1 MTHTIDIGRPVR
13 RGEPEKVP
21 TPIDGGRGG
30 GERPSALERWGRFC
44 ARRHWPVIVAWLVI
58 LVAVGAFHQAHHGV
72 TKDKFA
78 IPGTQSQKATD
89 LLASEFP
96 AASGPSATV
105 VFEVTSGSLADP
117 NHKAAIDQ
125 TVTNLKGLPQVTS
138 VTGPFDPT
146 PTGIQGFDQGHAVVT
161 TENLNV
167 NAQQTIGFATVPF
180 SEQLSVDRAKA
191 TFTELEKA
199 TRPAVDAGLKV
210 NMGGQVVDLGNPP
223 DPGLSKYAEPI
234 GLVFALIILIVALG
248 SFPSMAVPIGV
259 ALISVVLSEL
269 LVGILEASFSIGA
282 VAPILGAMIGLG
294 VGIDYSLF
302 IVSRYRQG
310 LTEGMEPYDAVGRS
324 IATSGSAVLFAGITV
339 CMALCG
345 LYFVG
350 IPYVAQLGYIASLFV
365 GVTIA
370 AALTLVP
377 ALLGLL
383 GHRINSLSIHHH
395 HETADI
401 HKTLSARWAS
411 ATSNHPLRYA
421 LISLV
426 ILLLLAAPVL
436 KIELGFTDDGNAAT
450 QLTQR
455 RAYDTLTANFGA
467 GVNGPLLLA
476 VDLRGADLTNQ
487 QTVSDGFVA
496 LGRLTDA
503 IKATPGVARVSLPV
517 PNNVPTAQ
525 DPKLPTALIMQIVPT
540 TAPNSEA
547 TANLVRNLHGN
558 VIPTSLKGTTGD
570 ANKVYIGG
578 QTSTLIDLT
587 DALTSRLPIFIGA
600 VLLGAFLLLMMVF
613 RSLFVPFKAAV
624 MNLLSIGGAYG
635 VIVLVFQEGWGKGLI
650 GLSGTVPIVAFV
662 PVIMFAVLFGLSM
675 DYEVF
680 LISRIKE
687 EYEKSGDSRQSVVT
701 GLAATAR
708 VITAAALI
716 MIAVFLSF
724 VTNPDP
730 TVKMIGLGM
739 AVAVFIDATIVRMML
754 VPSTMELAGK
764 ANWWLPA
771 WLDRVLPHI
780 HVE

>member
-1 MTHTIDIGRPVR
+1 MTNTIDIGHPIR
-13 RGEPEKVP
+13 RGKPEDVP
-21 TPIDGGRGG
+21 PPIDAGRGNE
-30 GERPSALERWGRFC
+30 ERAGALERWGKFC

-58 LVAVGAFHQAHHGV
+58 LVAVGAFHEAHHGV

-78 IPGTQSQKATD
+78 IPGTQSQKAAD

-105 VFEVTSGSLADP
+105 VFEATSGSLADP
-117 NHKAAIDQ
+117 NHKTAIDQ
-125 TVTNLKGLPQVTS
+125 TVANLKGLPQVTS

-146 PTGIQGFDQGHAVVT
+146 PTGIQGFDQGHAVVKN
-161 TENLNV
+161 ENLNV
-167 NAQQTIGFATVPF
+167 NARQTVGFAIVPF
-180 SEQLSVDRAKA
+180 SEQLSVDRATA
-191 TFTELEKA
+191 MFTELEKA
-199 TRPAVDAGLKV
+199 TQPAVAAGLKV
-210 NMGGQVVDLGNPP
+210 DMGGPVVDLGNPP

-234 GLVFALIILIVALG
+234 GLLFAVIILIVALG

-259 ALISVVLSEL
+259 AMLSVVLSEV
-269 LVGILEASFSIGA
+269 LVGILEASFSIGS
-282 VAPILGAMIGLG
+282 VAPVLGAMIGLG

-310 LTEGMEPYDAVGRS
+310 LTDGMEPDDAVGRS

-345 LYFVG
+345 LYFIG
-350 IPYVAQLGYIASLFV
+350 IPFAAQLGYVAALFV
-365 GVTIA
+365 VVTIV
-370 AALTLVP
+370 AALTLAP

-383 GHRINSLSIHHH
+383 GHRINSLSIHHR

-411 ATSNHPLRYA
+411 ATSNHPMRYA
-421 LISLV
+421 LVSLV
-426 ILLLLAAPVL
+426 VLLLLAAPVL
-436 KIELGFTDDGNAAT
+436 KIELGFTDDGNVAT

-476 VDLRGADLTNQ
+476 IDLRGADLTNQ
-487 QTVSDGFVA
+487 KTVADGFVA
-496 LGRLTDA
+496 LGRLTDT
-503 IKATPGVARVSLPV
+503 IKTTPGVARVSLPI
-517 PNNVPTAQ
+517 PNNVPTEQ

-547 TANLVRNLHGN
+547 TADLVRTLHDK
-558 VIPTSLKGTTGD
+558 VIPTALKGTTGD

-578 QTSTLIDLT
+578 QTSTRIDLT
-587 DALTSRLPIFIGA
+587 DALAGRLPIFIGA

-613 RSLFVPFKAAV
+613 RSLFVPFKAAI

-635 VIVLVFQEGWGKGLI
+635 VIVLVFQEGWGKGII
-650 GLSGTVPIVAFV
+650 GLSDTVPIVAFV

-687 EYEKSGDSRQSVVT
+687 EYEKSGSRQSVVT

-708 VITAAALI
+708 VITAAAMI
-716 MIAVFLSF
+716 MIAVFLAF

-730 TVKMIGLGM
+730 QIKMIGLGM

-764 ANWWLPA
+764 ANWWLPS
-771 WLDRVLPHI
+771 WLERMLPHI

>member
-1 MTHTIDIGRPVR
+1 MAHPIDTGRPPRAGPAKASSLPESGPGDNR
-13 RGEPEKVP
+13 RPA
-21 TPIDGGRGG
+21 
-30 GERPSALERWGRFC
+30 ALERLGTFC
-44 ARRHWPVIVAWLVI
+44 ARRHWPIIVAWLV
-58 LVAVGAFHQAHHGV
+58 VVVSVGVVNGAHHGASR
-72 TKDKFA
+72 DKFE

-89 LLASEFP
+89 LLASQFP
-96 AASGPSATV
+96 SASGPSAVV
-105 VFEVTSGSLADP
+105 VFEAAGESLADP
-117 NHKAAIDQ
+117 NRKAAIDQ
-125 TVTNLKGLPQVTS
+125 AVANLTGLPGVTS

-146 PTGIQGFDQGHAVVT
+146 PTGVEGFDQGHAVLT
-161 TENLNV
+161 NEMLNI
-167 NAQQTIGFATVPF
+167 NAQQTVGFATVPF
-180 SEQLSVDRAKA
+180 AEQLSVDRAK
-191 TFTELEKA
+191 TVFTELEKA
-199 TRPAVDAGLKV
+199 TQPAVKAGVTV
-210 NMGGQVVDLGNPP
+210 NLGGQVVDLGNPP
-223 DPGLSKYAEPI
+223 DPGISKYAEPI
-234 GLVFALIILIVALG
+234 GLAFAIIILIIALG
-248 SFPSMAVPIGV
+248 SFTSMAVPIGV
-259 ALISVVLSEL
+259 ALMSVMLSHFI
-269 LVGILEASFSIGA
+269 VGILEASFSIGS

-302 IVSRYRQG
+302 IVSRFRQG
-310 LTEGMEPYDAVGRS
+310 LTEGMEPNDAVGRS

-350 IPYVAQLGYIASLFV
+350 IPYVAQLGYVAALFV
-365 GVTIA
+365 GVAIA

-377 ALLGLL
+377 ALLGAL
-383 GHRINSLSIHHH
+383 GTRINSLSIHHH

-411 ATSNHPLRYA
+411 ATSDHPLRYA

-426 ILLLLAAPVL
+426 ILLALAAPVL
-436 KIELGFTDDGNAAT
+436 QIELGFTDDGNVAPE
-450 QLTQR
+450 LTQR
-455 RAYDTLTANFGA
+455 RAYETLTANFGP
-467 GVNGPLLLA
+467 GINGPLLLA
-476 VDLRGADLTNQ
+476 IDLRGADLTNQ
-487 QTVSDGFVA
+487 KAVADGFVA
-496 LGRLTDA
+496 LSRLDDA

-517 PNNVPTAQ
+517 PNNVPTEQ
-525 DPKLPTALIMQIVPT
+525 NPKLPTALIIQIVPT

-547 TANLVRNLHGN
+547 TADLVRTLHDK
-558 VIPTSLKGTTGD
+558 VIPTALKGTTGD

-587 DALTSRLPIFIGA
+587 DALTSRLPVFIGA

-613 RSLFVPFKAAV
+613 RSLFVPFKAAI

-635 VIVLVFQEGWGKGLI
+635 VIVLVFQEGWGRGLI

-739 AVAVFIDATIVRMML
+739 AVAVFVDATIVRMML

-771 WLDRVLPHI
+771 WLDRILPHI

>member
-1 MTHTIDIGRPVR
+1 MTNTIDLGRTDR
-13 RGEPEKVP
+13 RGGPEDVSP
-21 TPIDGGRGG
+21 PIDAGRGNKERAG
-30 GERPSALERWGRFC
+30 GLERWGRFC
-44 ARRHWPVIVAWLVI
+44 ARRHWPVIIAWLVV

-72 TKDKFA
+72 TKDTFA
-78 IPGTQSQKATD
+78 IPGTQAQKAAD
-89 LLASEFP
+89 LLASQFP
-96 AASGPSATV
+96 AASNPSATV
-105 VFEVTSGSLADP
+105 VFEATSGSLADP
-117 NHKAAIDQ
+117 NHKTAIDQ
-125 TVTNLKGLPQVTS
+125 TVANLKALPQVTS

-146 PTGIQGFDQGHAVVT
+146 PTEIEGFDQGHAVVKN
-161 TENLNV
+161 ENLNV
-167 NAQQTIGFATVPF
+167 NARQTVGFATVPF
-180 SEQLSVDRAKA
+180 SQGLSVDGAQA
-191 TFTELEKA
+191 TFTALEKA
-199 TRPAVDAGLKV
+199 TQPAVAAGLKV
-210 NMGGQVVDLGNPP
+210 NMGGPVVDVGNPP
-223 DPGLSKYAEPI
+223 DPGLSKHAELI
-234 GLVFALIILIVALG
+234 GVVFAVIILLVALG

-259 ALISVVLSEL
+259 ALMSVGLSGL
-269 LVGILEASFSIGA
+269 LVGILEASFSIGS
-282 VAPILGAMIGLG
+282 VALILGGMIGLG

-310 LTEGMEPYDAVGRS
+310 LTEGMEPDDAVGRS

-350 IPYVAQLGYIASLFV
+350 IPILAQLGYVASLFV

-370 AALTLVP
+370 AALTLAP

-383 GHRINSLSIHHH
+383 GHRINSLSIHHR

-411 ATSNHPLRYA
+411 ATSKHPLRYA

-436 KIELGFTDDGNAAT
+436 NMELGSTDDGNVAT

-455 RAYDTLTANFGA
+455 RAYDSLTANFGA

-476 VDLRGADLTNQ
+476 IDLRGADLTNQ
-487 QTVSDGFVA
+487 KTVADGFVA

-503 IKATPGVARVSLPV
+503 IKATPGVARVLLPV
-517 PNNVPTAQ
+517 PNNVPTEQ
-525 DPKLPTALIMQIVPT
+525 DPKLPTALIMRIVPT
-540 TAPNSEA
+540 TAPNAEA
-547 TANLVRNLHGN
+547 TADLVHNLHDK
-558 VIPTSLKGTTGD
+558 VIPTALKGTTGD
-570 ANKVYIGG
+570 AGKVYIGG
-578 QTSTLIDLT
+578 ATATNIDLT
-587 DALTSRLPIFIGA
+587 DAITSRLPIFIGA

-613 RSLFVPFKAAV
+613 RSLFVPFKAAI

-635 VIVLVFQEGWGKGLI
+635 VIVLVFQEGWGKGVI
-650 GLSGTVPIVAFV
+650 GLSTTVPVVAYV
-662 PVIMFAVLFGLSM
+662 PVLMFAVLFGLSM

-680 LISRIKE
+680 LLSRIKE
-687 EYEKSGDSRQSVVT
+687 EYERSGDSRQSVVT

-724 VTNPDP
+724 VTNPAP
-730 TVKMIGLGM
+730 QVKMIGLGM

-754 VPSTMELAGK
+754 VPSTMELVGK
-764 ANWWLPA
+764 ANWWLPS
-771 WLDRVLPHI
+771 WLDRMLPHI